1 MLRITNMNYKHFT
14 IEERALVESY
24 KIQGLKNRE
33 CTKRLNNHKST
44 ISRELKRCKV
54 NK

>member
-1 MLRITNMNYKHFT
+1 MNYKHFT
-14 IEERALVESY
+14 IEERALLESY

-33 CTKRLNNHKST
+33 CAKRLNKHEST
-44 ISRELKRCKV
+44 ISHELKRCKV